1 MATSAPQAQ
10 APDVAD
16 AHGAGDTQG
25 ANETPRGGLLQSLRS
40 LLATL
45 LATLRTRGELLQTE
59 LEEERLRLAGVA
71 VFALAAAFFLLLGAL
86 LTSFF
91 LILLFWDSQRL
102 LVAALLALAYL
113 AIGVVCALVARQ
125 RARAKSTLFA
135 ASLAEL
141 AKDVEQLKD

>member
-1 MATSAPQAQ
+1 M
-10 APDVAD
+10 
-16 AHGAGDTQG
+16 
-25 ANETPRGGLLQSLRS
+25 LQSLRN

-59 LEEERLRLAGVA
+59 LEEERLRLAGIA

-86 LTSFF
+86 LMSFF
-91 LILLFWDSQRL
+91 LVLLFWDSHRL

-125 RARAKSTLFA
+125 RAGAKSTLFA

-141 AKDVEQLKD
+141 AKDGEQLKD